1 MRFRLF
7 ALWTRV
13 FIIVLAIVTLVH
25 WVKGSGPRANIDNQL
40 ADLGVLKPGQAAE
53 HVFKIKN
60 TGDGPLVLDH
70 IQASCGCTILSS
82 QNAVIPPHE
91 TFELKA
97 RMTAQ
102 NYAGTQAVAIA
113 FDSNDPS
120 VLREKLMVK
129 ALVDP
134 SVVFRPQV
142 IDIGEVAPEK
152 LPAKER
158 VVIEPVFN
166 RKLKKLRIEDPKEDD
181 YIQADIVQS
190 TNPDQAVVNVTVTS
204 GAPWGNMDRFLVISS
219 EDGLRLSIPIVGRII
234 GPIHSD
240 PSSIFWGKI
249 SKQNKVD
256 QNVTLFGFKGNDFEI
271 TVSPKSFANYV
282 QCKWI
287 NENSLNVSLSREIPL
302 HKFKAD
308 LLLKRK
314 TEDSVVLDI
323 PMYGIVE

>member
-1 MRFRLF
+1 
-7 ALWTRV
+7 
-13 FIIVLAIVTLVH
+13 
-25 WVKGSGPRANIDNQL
+25 
-40 ADLGVLKPGQAAE
+40 
-53 HVFKIKN
+53 
-60 TGDGPLVLDH
+60 
-70 IQASCGCTILSS
+70 
-82 QNAVIPPHE
+82 
-91 TFELKA
+91 
-97 RMTAQ
+97 
-102 NYAGTQAVAIA
+102 
-113 FDSNDPS
+113 
-120 VLREKLMVK
+120 MVK